1 MIFYSVSLFCRLKMQ
16 TFCPFIVELDAN
28 FFINRLIDVADDF
41 ISEKLLENS
50 DIFLSAVE
58 LSFDCN

>member
-1 MIFYSVSLFCRLKMQ
+1 MQ